1 MRYKVGDEVY
11 LPDDTFYE
19 LLKNKPLEILA
30 IHQETIS
37 YFTDEIGYLREDD
50 IDHEKTAELH
60 KKDKALNHYQGELEK
75 IVEQRNNDDYTKA
88 LMKYGRVE
96 GDGLDELR
104 KNRVFPIVQSD
115 KYARHKE
122 ITDYMHNT
130 YVSKNKD
137 YGDSF
142 ERTHDEI
149 GSKAGLTRI
158 SDKFYRLQN
167 IILNEHEHLVED
179 ETVIDTLIDLAN
191 YAVMFAMELEEDGD

>member
-1 MRYKVGDEVY
+1 MKYKVGDEVV
-11 LPDDTFYE
+11 LRDDMVIIKFAGKTVKIIRI
-19 LLKNKPLEILA
+19 KNGNYHTRWSASSDVSL
-30 IHQETIS
+30 T
-37 YFTDEIGYLREDD
+37 FTDVE
-50 IDHEKTAELH
+50 IDHEKTAELQ
-60 KKDKALNHYQGELEK
+60 KKDKTLNHYQGELEK

-96 GDGLDELR
+96 GDGLDRL
-104 KNRVFPIVQSD
+104 KPKSD

-122 ITDYMHNT
+122 LTDFMHQT
-130 YVSKNKD
+130 YIDKNKD